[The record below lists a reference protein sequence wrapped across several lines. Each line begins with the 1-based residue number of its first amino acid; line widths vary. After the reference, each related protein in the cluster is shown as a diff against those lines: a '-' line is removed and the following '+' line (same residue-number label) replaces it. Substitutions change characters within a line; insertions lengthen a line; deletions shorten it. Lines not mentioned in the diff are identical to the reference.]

1 MLKNFVY
8 YSDLLLGQQ
17 TLLNYRL
24 PDFFNSEV
32 RHLMIDVISLHLKF
46 IYVHHV
52 NVGQWVVI

>member
-1 MLKNFVY
+1 
-8 YSDLLLGQQ
+8 
-17 TLLNYRL
+17 
-24 PDFFNSEV
+24 V